1 MPAFFST
8 HPVGEQRIENLKRHM
23 PKAPVPNPDWQPRK
37 K

>member
-23 PKAPVPNPDWQPRK
+23 PKAKLQYRPH
-37 K
+37 